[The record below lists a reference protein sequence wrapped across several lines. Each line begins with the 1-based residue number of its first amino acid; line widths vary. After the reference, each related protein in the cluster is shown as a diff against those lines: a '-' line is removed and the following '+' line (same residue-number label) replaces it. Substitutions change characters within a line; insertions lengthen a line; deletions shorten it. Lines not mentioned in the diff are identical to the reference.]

1 MILKEKSGR
10 YFFKKKKRAVLAVI
24 SKSLNFF
31 YKKRCEAKLSFNVLN
46 KFAKFNTIPLFFY
59 NKDNKNLKLLILKHF
74 YNLRVYYK
82 LKIKI

>member
-10 YFFKKKKRAVLAVI
+10 YFFLKKE
-24 SKSLNFF
+24 KSLNFF